1 MPAFDLELTAAE
13 FEFLK
18 IILVDTKHEYEK
30 CQRDFLADSDNSKY
44 HPNAKGSIERSI
56 ERVTSLKRKIDNIE
70 KAGEL

>member
-56 ERVTSLKRKIDNIE
+56 ERVTSLKRKIDNI
-70 KAGEL
+70 